1 MVTNG
6 TPKINRVDRT
16 RHCDEVTP
24 GLTGPEGQEAAY
36 SAALKLVA
44 RIDAEVTQGIRH
56 YRDRTGRLLTR
67 LDEVIRAI
75 LANDLSLPD
84 DEPREERV

>member
-6 TPKINRVDRT
+6 TPKINRVDRA
-16 RHCDEVTP
+16 RHCNEVTP
-24 GLTGPEGQEAAY
+24 GLTGLEGQEAAY
-36 SAALKLVA
+36 SAALKLVR
-44 RIDAEVTQGIRH
+44 RIDEELARGLRH
-56 YRDRTGRLLTR
+56 YRNRAGRLLTR

-84 DEPREERV
+84 DEPREEGL